1 MSTKQLEYANVIL
14 ASGRDLL
21 RLLNS
26 ILDLAKAES
35 GTATVEIS
43 TISTAELRRELLR
56 EFEPVAHERG
66 VGFSVTLAQGCPSD
80 FDSDALRLRQ
90 ILKNLLVNAF
100 KFTDRGE
107 VRLQVGVA
115 EGGWNREIAS
125 LGEAPLVL
133 SFAVRDTG
141 IGVESD
147 QKERIFE
154 AFAQGDG
161 STGRLYGGTGLGL
174 SISREL
180 VRLLGGEITLVS
192 SVGAGSI
199 FTVYVP
205 LQTFVPGLTEVAFG
219 SGAPAQVI
227 ADRRATSDSSTENGR
242 GTAQSSEDVARGG
255 VKHPFEG
262 MRVLVVDDDARNV
275 FALTALLEL
284 AHAEVSSAESGRA
297 ALSRLGGVSVD
308 IILMDIMM
316 PGMDGYETMR
326 AIRALE
332 NYRDVPIIAVT
343 GRVVAGERQRCIDA
357 GANGYV
363 PKPVDSAELLSAI
376 TRWLPV
382 PARNAVIARTS

>member
-1 MSTKQLEYANVIL
+1 
-14 ASGRDLL
+14 
-21 RLLNS
+21 
-26 ILDLAKAES
+26 
-35 GTATVEIS
+35 
-43 TISTAELRRELLR
+43 
-56 EFEPVAHERG
+56 
-66 VGFSVTLAQGCPSD
+66 
-80 FDSDALRLRQ
+80 
-90 ILKNLLVNAF
+90 
-100 KFTDRGE
+100 
-107 VRLQVGVA
+107 
-115 EGGWNREIAS
+115 
-125 LGEAPLVL
+125 
-133 SFAVRDTG
+133 
-141 IGVESD
+141 
-147 QKERIFE
+147 
-154 AFAQGDG
+154 
-161 STGRLYGGTGLGL
+161 
-174 SISREL
+174 L